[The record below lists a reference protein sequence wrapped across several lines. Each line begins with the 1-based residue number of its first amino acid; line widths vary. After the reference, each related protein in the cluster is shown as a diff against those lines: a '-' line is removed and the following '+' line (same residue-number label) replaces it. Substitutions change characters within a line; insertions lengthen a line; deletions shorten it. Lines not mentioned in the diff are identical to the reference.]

1 MYRYEDLIAQGVELH
16 QPSMPASNSFS
27 NLSSVSDDTA
37 PGTPQAGPTG
47 SCPPTHSC
55 SQAAA
60 DESKISLQQPARMSQ
75 TDKDIHVSAAGGFHA
90 NPAETGKHV
99 MYHEP
104 ASSSMQPA
112 LTKSESATSRNL
124 DSLNKPQTSPLPARA
139 NNTLLSHKSA
149 EAAQMSDQDK
159 MMQSQLH
166 KQPEA
171 TIASLSQGDVQT
183 SHRAAGTVS
192 MADSM
197 SEPVTEAKRA
207 PGIAESSSDEDDE
220 SDTMT
225 DARGHL
231 IKV

>member
-37 PGTPQAGPTG
+37 PGNPQAGPIG
-47 SCPPTHSC
+47 SCPPTHAC

-60 DESKISLQQPARMSQ
+60 DESKI
-75 TDKDIHVSAAGGFHA
+75 
-90 NPAETGKHV
+90 
-99 MYHEP
+99 
-104 ASSSMQPA
+104 
-112 LTKSESATSRNL
+112 
-124 DSLNKPQTSPLPARA
+124 
-139 NNTLLSHKSA
+139 TLLSHKSA
-149 EAAQMSDQDK
+149 EAAQISDQDR

-166 KQPEA
+166 KQHEA

-192 MADSM
+192 MADGM

-207 PGIAESSSDEDDE
+207 PSVAGSSSDE
-220 SDTMT
+220 SHTMT